1 MSESR
6 NGESRSYSSY
16 TPSYSSYG
24 GESKRGGESRY
35 SYFSAQRNEFMGR
48 IRCKTGSINNDI
60 GDDRRNVMKE
70 LKKRIRKNRR

>member
-24 GESKRGGESRY
+24 GESRGGESRY

-48 IRCKTGSINNDI
+48 IRCKTGSIN
-60 GDDRRNVMKE
+60 K
-70 LKKRIRKNRR
+70 

>member
-24 GESKRGGESRY
+24 GESRGGESRY
-35 SYFSAQRNEFMGR
+35 SYFSAQRNEFER
-48 IRCKTGSINNDI
+48 TR
-60 GDDRRNVMKE
+60 
-70 LKKRIRKNRR
+70 KRIRKNRR

>member
-16 TPSYSSYG
+16 TPSYSSY
-24 GESKRGGESRY
+24 GGESRY

-70 LKKRIRKNRR
+70 LEKELGKIEGESR